1 MKKILIIIFSITAFL
16 NISDVLA
23 ADFLAGSSKSQVNE
37 GETFDIS
44 VYINS
49 DGLAINSAEGSL
61 SFPSDLVSVVS
72 VNNAGSIFPIWVEQ
86 PTYSNTTGSVS
97 FNGGV
102 PNPGYTGSRGYVVKA
117 TFKAKK
123 TGTASIMFGAG
134 SIYSN
139 DGSGTDVLKKKSGV
153 SVLIKTTEVVP
164 VVKDE
169 PVKNEVLDVDKKTII
184 EKPVPVK
191 ADEIV
196 EKINNRDTILPP
208 IPNVSSKDLMDG
220 KEWFTTKNIILDWDV
235 PRGVTA
241 VQFSFGGKED
251 AIPTSIYSPAI
262 NFTKILNVANG
273 VSYFH
278 IRFKNSA
285 GWGEILHK
293 KIMVDMATPGDITG
307 TSVLNDKKL
316 ISLSVKSEDI
326 HSGIDRYEAYV
337 DGKKIAETKVD
348 LDKDVV
354 INLPLLKTGPNKVT
368 IISYDYA
375 GNTNTKIIDLN
386 SPQPESP
393 QVKVSKTEV
402 KIDENNNLSVYT
414 YPNTEVVLFTKDEF
428 GIVTSSTAT
437 TSQDGSVN
445 IPIEV
450 FKTIGSKTLW
460 VSLNNDCADI
470 CVLSE
475 KVTIDVVE
483 ADLIRISKEFLGMIR
498 KESSGTLPWVI
509 AIIFMLLYLLT
520 FKRNKNKDIIQEL
533 NKAEIDV
540 YKIFK
545 VLKSDARKYKAML
558 KRNKIDI
565 VEKDQV
571 IIENLEKDLDEAET
585 YFAKRIE
592 KIEKELE

>member
-1 MKKILIIIFSITAFL
+1 MKKILIIIFSFVVFL
-16 NISDVLA
+16 NLSDTLA
-23 ADFLAGSSKSQVNE
+23 ADFFTSSNKTQVNE
-37 GETFDIS
+37 GETFDVS

-49 DGLAINSAEGSL
+49 DGSAINSAEGTM
-61 SFPSDLVSVVS
+61 SFPSDVVNVVS

-86 PTYSNTTGSVS
+86 PNYSNTSGSIS

-102 PNPGYTGSRGYVVKA
+102 PNPGYTGSRGYVAKV

-123 TGTASIMFGAG
+123 TGTAAITFGAA

-153 SVLIKTTEVVP
+153 SVLVKATEVVP

-169 PVKNEVLDVDKKTII
+169 PINKEPVDVIKKTTT

-191 ADEIV
+191 NNEII
-196 EKINNRDTILPP
+196 ENIDINDVTLPT
-208 IPNVSSKDLMDG
+208 IPNVSSKDLVDG
-220 KEWFTTKNIILDWDV
+220 KEWFTTKNIMLDWDV

-262 NFTKILNVANG
+262 NFTKLVNVANG

-278 IRFKNSA
+278 IRFKNSS

-293 KIMVDMATPGDITG
+293 KIMVDAISPGEITG

-316 ISLSVKSEDI
+316 ISLSVNSKDL
-326 HSGIDRYEAYV
+326 HSGIDKYEVYV
-337 DGKKIAETKVD
+337 DEKKIAETKGD
-348 LDKDVV
+348 SDKD
-354 INLPLLKTGPNKVT
+354 ITIDLPLLKTGPNKVT
-368 IISYDYA
+368 IIAYDYA
-375 GNTNTKIIDLN
+375 GNTNTKIIDLD
-386 SPQPESP
+386 SPKPESP
-393 QVKVSKTEV
+393 QIKISKTET
-402 KIDENNNLSVYT
+402 KINENNNLSVYT
-414 YPNTEVVLFTKDEF
+414 YPNTEVVLFIKDEV
-428 GIVTSSTAT
+428 GTVVRSTVI
-437 TSQDGSVN
+437 SGLDGAIN
-445 IPIEV
+445 IPIEM
-450 FKTIGSKTLW
+450 FKTVGTKTLW
-460 VSLNNDCADI
+460 VSLNNDCNNI

-475 KVTIDVVE
+475 KVTVEVVE
-483 ADLIRISKEFLGMIR
+483 SDLIRISKEFLGIIR
-498 KESSGTLPWVI
+498 KESSSTLPWVI

-520 FKRNKNKDIIQEL
+520 FKRNKNQDIIQEL

-545 VLKSDARKYKAML
+545 VLKSDAKKYKAML

-565 VEKDQV
+565 VEKDQA

-592 KIEKELE
+592 KIERELE